1 MVVVELL
8 QIGAKDF
15 TVTKGLFCPDILNVI
30 FLRNNNL
37 FMEMF
42 PQKSA

>member
-15 TVTKGLFCPDILNVI
+15 TVTKGLFCPDIINVI
-30 FLRNNNL
+30 LLRKNNF
-37 FMEMF
+37 FMKMF
-42 PQKSA
+42 TQKSA